1 MNYHYEGLVRD
12 SKVLYIKGHNQK
24 DYGFSFNM
32 TNSLGGW
39 RVDIIPLN
47 NIDIP
52 SIHLLVHF
60 ATEEDPR
67 DMVLKTTRLGNETRE
82 QTFELPKVRNETE
95 PVKNET
101 HYETIGYYNTNIG
114 TGTEEDYRYAA
125 VQILR
130 EN

>member
-1 MNYHYEGLVRD
+1 MFLKQQDELMNYHYEGLVRD

-47 NIDIP
+47 NVDIP

-82 QTFELPKVRNETE
+82 QTFELP
-95 PVKNET
+95 
-101 HYETIGYYNTNIG
+101 
-114 TGTEEDYRYAA
+114 
-125 VQILR
+125 
-130 EN
+130 